1 MRRALP
7 DSAGAAPGEDE
18 GMAKLQTRSR
28 ALVLAVGAALVVGIV
43 LIGASRLA
51 AEPDPEP
58 PATQAAPA
66 SSPLLDG
73 IPQDGAVLGQP
84 DAPVTLVEY
93 ADLQCPYCAE
103 WARGTLPALVRDYV
117 RQGKLRIEFRG
128 LAFIGPDS
136 DTALRAALAAGRQ
149 DRLWNVV
156 ELLYTNQGAEN
167 SGWASEELIDRIAA
181 SVPGLDHK
189 RFDADR
195 GLEALS
201 AEMAKAQRQAQAG
214 GVRGTPAFELGSTGS
229 ALETLQVRSLA
240 PEEFAAAIDAVL
252 AG

>member
-1 MRRALP
+1 
-7 DSAGAAPGEDE
+7 
-18 GMAKLQTRSR
+18 MAKRQARSR
-28 ALVLAVGAALVVGIV
+28 ALLVAIGAAFLVGIA

-58 PATQAAPA
+58 PATQTAPG
-66 SSPLLDG
+66 SSVLLEG
-73 IPQDGAVLGQP
+73 IPQDGAVLGQA

-103 WARGTLPALVRDYV
+103 WTRGTLPELVRDYV
-117 RQGKLRIEFRG
+117 RHGKLRIEFRG

-136 DTALRAALAAGRQ
+136 DIALRTALAAGRQ

-156 ELLYTNQGAEN
+156 ELLYANQGAEN
-167 SGWASEELIDRIAA
+167 SGWASEELIHRIAA
-181 SVPGLDHK
+181 SVSGLDAE
-189 RFDADR
+189 RFDAER

-214 GVRGTPAFELGSTGS
+214 GVRGTPAFELGPTGS
-229 ALETLQVRSLA
+229 TLETLQVSSLG
-240 PEEFAAAIDAVL
+240 PEEFAAAIDALLV
-252 AG
+252 G